1 MSHVAART
9 SAHLTKNQTAWQEG
23 YYETLV
29 KTARQFTYV
38 AIYIEENPVKK
49 GFVTSTPDWAESS
62 ANRRDLITEPW
73 PWVFDS

>member
-49 GFVTSTPDWAESS
+49 GIRHQHPRLGGEQ
-62 ANRRDLITEPW
+62 R
-73 PWVFDS
+73 